1 MGMAAGQARL
11 LSITSRMSDNEL
23 RAQIIN
29 NNKMRLATESSQVS
43 EAYVNALNQAQ
54 LMFTNYDADNNTSYQ
69 QLTFNSLTAYN
80 PYNNQYG
87 ISNASGQILVSE
99 KDALNYQNA
108 DGSLE
113 KFVGFY
119 GLTNDTTYFSSENL
133 DLDENGH
140 VLYMSG
146 VDEETGEAIYNSTG
160 MTPEQLKSYYEGI
173 SGSTLHP
180 GYMTTIASE
189 QYYNYQNALQHFDTA
204 YTAYA
209 EAVTQKMTEI
219 FNNDNNPLITTGD
232 YIYSSCNANKPG
244 TTDKIGS
251 VNITTLKEY
260 INTILPASDNESA
273 TAASAE
279 DTDALIHAV
288 NGLVNACLK
297 YAPTNGNPDTN
308 PTEEEQFFKNLSQEA
323 NSLIRKGYG
332 DGNSPFVTGTETQA
346 DGTERAYIQLTDN
359 RADNDSDIEFRIY
372 EDGTVEIYET
382 DENGTPSVSTEYTAE
397 ITTGQVVTGK
407 DTNSNAIIINVKD
420 ASGVVD
426 SYIFASYTGGEDGHY
441 TKSLDPTSVDTDN
454 DSTIDGEELYNAIIS
469 NMSQEGY
476 LNVTKESNL
485 ARLDTQQYVR
495 DCLESILKRL
505 ESGVYLNW
513 NVNEKVFKP
522 DPDTA
527 AYQNY
532 VSAAEELLQVYGFD
546 ISGGFDGNGWKDSN
560 GNYTLKYEEISNL
573 IDLDQIWIKMGE
585 AGLQEN
591 FQAIYDVE
599 ILDRVFNTY
608 GEPQY
613 TWIDTN
619 NGNENGE
626 AKYQWYANLFERMG
640 GGTKHNYQVI
650 QDGLASSSE
659 WMQFA
664 LESGLVTMEQVDSN
678 STWNTLMYSNCSD
691 ITEQTNNAAVTI
703 AEAEYNAAMKKIENK
718 DKKYDLE
725 LKNIDTEH
733 NSLQT
738 EYDSIKSAID
748 KNIERTFKIYS

>member
-1 MGMAAGQARL
+1 M
-11 LSITSRMSDNEL
+11 
-23 RAQIIN
+23 
-29 NNKMRLATESSQVS
+29 
-43 EAYVNALNQAQ
+43 
-54 LMFTNYDADNNTSYQ
+54 
-69 QLTFNSLTAYN
+69 
-80 PYNNQYG
+80 
-87 ISNASGQILVSE
+87 
-99 KDALNYQNA
+99 
-108 DGSLE
+108 
-113 KFVGFY
+113 
-119 GLTNDTTYFSSENL
+119 
-133 DLDENGH
+133 
-140 VLYMSG
+140 
-146 VDEETGEAIYNSTG
+146 
-160 MTPEQLKSYYEGI
+160 
-173 SGSTLHP
+173 
-180 GYMTTIASE
+180 
-189 QYYNYQNALQHFDTA
+189 
-204 YTAYA
+204 
-209 EAVTQKMTEI
+209 
-219 FNNDNNPLITTGD
+219 
-232 YIYSSCNANKPG
+232 
-244 TTDKIGS
+244 
-251 VNITTLKEY
+251 
-260 INTILPASDNESA
+260 
-273 TAASAE
+273 
-279 DTDALIHAV
+279 
-288 NGLVNACLK
+288 NACLK

-573 IDLDQIWIKMGE
+573 IDLDQIWSKMGE

-608 GEPQY
+608 GEPKY